1 MATPRYGYQSRR
13 RRPRPRGWWLVLP
26 LMLVVGAVAL
36 NSRLPDGG
44 GALLTAR
51 GGCEG
56 EGCEAAV
63 LAVPACAS
71 GACVGSEVDP
81 DAVHDTVP
89 VQITGR
95 AVAVLEEPCGGVLY
109 ESNAGARMAPASI
122 TKIATALVAAERS
135 DLSEI
140 VDVEV
145 DGAALAVETESTIMG
160 LQPGLDLSMR
170 DLLYGLLLPSGNDA
184 AMAIAEH
191 VAGSVPAFVALM
203 NDKADELGLRNTH
216 FANPHGLDDPDH
228 YTSAHD
234 IAVFGRELLRRPELA
249 EIVGSLEYQPAW
261 DRPAFS
267 NSNRLLFD
275 YPESIGIKIGFT
287 DNAGQTIVAAAE
299 RDGRRIIVSLLGSS
313 TVYQDAIA
321 LFEWAFSDTTS
332 ACRGLGGQGG
342 QGG

>member
-1 MATPRYGYQSRR
+1 MATPRYGYPPRR

-51 GGCEG
+51 TKCEG
-56 EGCEAAV
+56 EGCETAV
-63 LAVPACAS
+63 LSAQPCAGGGACADS
-71 GACVGSEVDP
+71 QVAP
-81 DAVHDTVP
+81 DAFHDTVP

-95 AVAVLEEPCGGVLY
+95 AAAVIEEPCGGVLY
-109 ESNAGARMAPASI
+109 EMNAGERLAPASI

-184 AMAIAEH
+184 AIAIAEH
-191 VAGSVPAFVALM
+191 VAGSVPAFVELM
-203 NDKADELGLRNTH
+203 NEKADELGLRNTH
-216 FANPHGLDDPDH
+216 FVNPHGLDDPDH

-234 IAVFGRELLRRPELA
+234 IAVLGLELLRRPELA
-249 EIVGSLEYQPAW
+249 EIVRTMEYQPAW

-267 NSNRLLFD
+267 NGNRLLFD

-287 DNAGQTIVAAAE
+287 DKAGQTIVAAAE
-299 RDGRRIIVSLLGSS
+299 RGGRRIIVSLLGSS

-342 QGG
+342 